1 MYCYFAALGLTVIPE
16 DVSNHGR
23 IDLTILWA
31 GRAGPL
37 EFKGVELSEPGR
49 ALEQI
54 QARGYHQKYAGQP
67 VTLIGM
73 EFSRAERNLTGF
85 EWRRLG

>member
-1 MYCYFAALGLTVIPE
+1 M
-16 DVSNHGR
+16 
-23 IDLTILWA
+23 
-31 GRAGPL
+31 
-37 EFKGVELSEPGR
+37 VELSEPGR

-73 EFSRAERNLTGF
+73 AFSRAERNLTGF
-85 EWRRLG
+85 EWRRLDP

>member
-1 MYCYFAALGLTVIPE
+1 M
-16 DVSNHGR
+16 
-23 IDLTILWA
+23 
-31 GRAGPL
+31 
-37 EFKGVELSEPGR
+37 VEPSEPGR

-73 EFSRAERNLTGF
+73 AFSQP
-85 EWRRLG
+85 RRTQSDRV